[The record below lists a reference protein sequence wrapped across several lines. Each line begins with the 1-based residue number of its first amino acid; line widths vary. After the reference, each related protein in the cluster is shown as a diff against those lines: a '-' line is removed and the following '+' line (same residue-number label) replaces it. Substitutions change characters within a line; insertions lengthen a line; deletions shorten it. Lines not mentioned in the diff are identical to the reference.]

1 MSLKANK
8 ILFLI
13 LMIIIISIK
22 CEKKDVFCDEI
33 IKCKINF
40 ECKIE
45 NEKCL
50 HKPLFPLNFPDWLLA
65 ISILLVNFMFSPIC
79 IQGKIKI

>member
-1 MSLKANK
+1 MSFKANK

-22 CEKKDVFCDEI
+22 CKKKDDFCDEI
-33 IKCKINF
+33 KKCKINL
-40 ECKIE
+40 ECNLN

-65 ISILLVNFMFSPIC
+65 ISILLVTLMFSPIC
-79 IQGKIKI
+79 IQGKIQI